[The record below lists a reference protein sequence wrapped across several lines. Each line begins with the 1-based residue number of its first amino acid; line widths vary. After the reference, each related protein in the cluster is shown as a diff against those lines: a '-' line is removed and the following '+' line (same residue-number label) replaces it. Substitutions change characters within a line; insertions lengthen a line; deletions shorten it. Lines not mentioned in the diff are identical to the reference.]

1 MTQAN
6 VWMHETVL
14 PPVASSASEA
24 RDFVCLHLIEHPLL
38 YLVEDIRLVASEF
51 ATIAMVRSQSSFTV
65 MLQRVHDTV
74 GLSVTEAPTPA
85 AVRTRTH
92 ALEAVLRAVL
102 AGGPPRRRRAMALAH
117 AGTVDGP
124 GREQGVGRED
134 RTGWHPDH
142 VGLLRGAVEGPVGA
156 HERRCG

>member
-1 MTQAN
+1 MAQAN

-24 RDFVCLHLIEHPLL
+24 RDFVCLHLIEHQLL

-102 AGGPPRRRRAMALAH
+102 AEAL
-117 AGTVDGP
+117 
-124 GREQGVGRED
+124 
-134 RTGWHPDH
+134 
-142 VGLLRGAVEGPVGA
+142 PVGDEPWHSRTQGLSMVQVGSKA
-156 HERRCG
+156 WGGKTEPDGTRTMWASFAVRSRVP